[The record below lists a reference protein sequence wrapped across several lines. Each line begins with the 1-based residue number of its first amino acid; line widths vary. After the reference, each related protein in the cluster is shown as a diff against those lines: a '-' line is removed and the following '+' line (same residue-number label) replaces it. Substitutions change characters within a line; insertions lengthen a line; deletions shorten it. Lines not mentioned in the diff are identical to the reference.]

1 MERKFIANNE
11 QTWDNFAVQMRNRKL
26 VIFGAGIA
34 GSVLFMRYPDIPI
47 ALIID
52 NSKKKQGHFLRD
64 FLFGAVN
71 QDSMLQVVKP
81 FDEINSLNTDDCI
94 VLVTSWVSDSEM
106 MQQMQEKG
114 FYCCFSLKLM
124 ETDSPTITGEAVQ
137 EFPQHLRKLYLAE
150 CRELEINPRK
160 LVVTDMG
167 HYSGHGKSITEQ
179 LLKIRRDVEVVWVL
193 DDLSAD
199 TPEEVRKVWTES
211 LQYHEEMAS
220 AGYWLI
226 GSNILL
232 TDIKRPG
239 QTYIH
244 MKHWASVTLKTFGFD
259 FYEFREIESGLKVT
273 RHDCESIDY
282 LIVGSKFD
290 EETCRRGY
298 HYDGPVFY
306 AGSPRSD
313 ILFEPDKYKAKICE
327 NYKIGD
333 KKKILL
339 YAPTFRGGTGKEY
352 IYDSCSVIPDFRKIK
367 KTLEQDG
374 SEWVVLLRLHPIVAQ
389 KSPAISRADFVI
401 DASAY
406 EDSEELVAACDM
418 LISDYSSIMFEPAF
432 VHKPV
437 FLYAP
442 DRAEYINHE
451 RRLLIDYDCL
461 PFDIAVNDE
470 ELCCIMKEFNQQEY
484 DSRLDAFFE
493 KHGVHEDGHA
503 GERAAEFISGLMPE
517 DCREA

>member
-1 MERKFIANNE
+1 MEREFITDNE
-11 QTWDNFAVQMRNRKL
+11 QTWDNFAIQLKNRKL
-26 VIFGAGIA
+26 VIFGAGIT
-34 GSVLFMRYPDIPI
+34 GSVLFMRYPDMSIV
-47 ALIID
+47 LMID
-52 NSKKKQGHFLRD
+52 NNKKKQGHFLKD
-64 FLFGAVN
+64 FLFGCVN
-71 QDSMLQVVKP
+71 QDSMMHVIQP
-81 FDEINSLNTDDCI
+81 FDEINSLNADDCA
-94 VLVTSWVSDSEM
+94 VLVTAWARDSEM
-106 MQQMQEKG
+106 MKQLQESG

-124 ETDSPTITGEAVQ
+124 ETDKPTIAGEAVQ
-137 EFPQHLRKLYLAE
+137 GYPRHLRELYFAE
-150 CRELEINPRK
+150 CRELEVNPRK
-160 LVVTDMG
+160 IVVTDMG

-179 LLKIRRDVEVVWVL
+179 LLKIRRDIEIVWAL
-193 DDLSAD
+193 DDLEAD
-199 TPEEVRKVWTES
+199 TPKGVRKVWTTG
-211 LQYHEEMAS
+211 LQYHKEMAS

-232 TDIKRPG
+232 TDIKRSG

-259 FYEFREIESGLKVT
+259 FYEFRGIEDGLAVT
-273 RHDCESIDY
+273 KHDCENIDY

-290 EETCRRGY
+290 EDTCRKGY

-313 ILFEPDKYKAKICE
+313 ILFEPDKYKAKIKE
-327 NYKIGD
+327 NYKIEG

-352 IYDSCSVIPDFRKIK
+352 IYDSYSVIPDFRKIK
-367 KTLEQDG
+367 GVLEEDG
-374 SEWVVLLRLHPIVAQ
+374 SEWIVLLRLHPIVAQ
-389 KSPAISRADFVI
+389 KSSAISRADFVI

-406 EDSEELVAACDM
+406 EDGEELVAACDI

-442 DRAEYINHE
+442 DKAEYINHE
-451 RRLLIDYDCL
+451 RRLLIDYDSL
-461 PFDIAVNDE
+461 PFDIAENDE
-470 ELCCIMKEFNQQEY
+470 ELCCMMKEFNQQEY

-503 GERAAEFISGLMPE
+503 GERAAEFISGLIAE
-517 DCREA
+517 NC